1 MKLKQTILSIAVA
14 FLSVGAVT
22 TAVDS
27 SKYQQIEEL
36 QTKHEVKMKKAIT
49 SEFITPEETQLLKT
63 DMENFR
69 RAQKTESRKN
79 LLEMIDKEKSN
90 IKKIEKNLVENE
102 AKTAKKE
109 LFELKNQYRILEV
122 QSKEAFVFK
131 EDKNKVAE
139 IKKEIDKL
147 PKNIKKVQPIRA
159 ISIKVGDISASIR
172 KVQTEAKSASEKLKE
187 LNKQSEELSE
197 KNYLGSSD
205 RDTLEKD
212 REKNN
217 QLIKNSDSIS
227 TIENR
232 EKESKEL
239 IEKLSKK
246 SDETEKDFKDNEEN
260 ARNLSKFI
268 ETLLKEGELHS
279 DEKTELNKIA
289 KTLNH
294 SLDLKEYKPGDL
306 GKNYSAQ
313 KETYDKYEKNNL
325 DRKAEK
331 KKKEEEEKAA
341 KEKVKKEEEEKKRKE
356 VTSSNS
362 NHSEEWHKAPDE
374 KRYLDKESHLTYKQ
388 VKNPSNF
395 EEISEE
401 EAAKYKPGHGNGSAK

>member
-1 MKLKQTILSIAVA
+1 MKLKQTILSIAVT

-22 TAVDS
+22 TTVDS

-36 QTKHEVKMKKAIT
+36 QAKQEVKIKKAIT
-49 SEFITPEETQLLKT
+49 SEFITPKERQILNT
-63 DMENFR
+63 DMANFR
-69 RAQKTESRKN
+69 RAEKTESRKK
-79 LLEMIDKEKSN
+79 LLDLIDKEKEN
-90 IKKIEKNLVENE
+90 IKKIEKNLVKTE
-102 AKTAKKE
+102 AETAKKE
-109 LFELKNQYRILEV
+109 LSELKNQYTTLEV

-131 EDKNKVAE
+131 DDKSKVVE

-147 PKNIKKVQPIRA
+147 PKNIKKVQPIRS
-159 ISIKVGDISASIR
+159 ISFKIGELSASIR
-172 KVQTEAKSASEKLKE
+172 KIQIEAKSATDKLKE
-187 LNKQSEELSE
+187 LNNQSEELSE
-197 KNYLGSSD
+197 KNYLGSAD

-227 TIENR
+227 TIETR

-239 IEKLSKK
+239 IDKLSKK
-246 SDETEKDFKDNEEN
+246 SDETEKDFKENEED
-260 ARNLSKFI
+260 ARKLSKSI
-268 ETLLKEGELHS
+268 NTLLEEGELHS
-279 DEKTELNKIA
+279 DEKEELSKLS
-289 KTLNH
+289 KTLTK
-294 SLDLKEYKPGDL
+294 SLDLTEYKPGDL
-306 GKNYSAQ
+306 GKNYSTQ

-341 KEKVKKEEEEKKRKE
+341 KEKVKKEEEEKKKRKE
-356 VTSSNS
+356 EASSNS
-362 NHSEEWHKAPDE
+362 VEWHKAPAG
-374 KRYLDKESHLTYKQ
+374 KRFLDKESQLTYKQ

-401 EAAKYKPGHGNGSAK
+401 EAAKYKPGHGNRSAKQ

>member
-1 MKLKQTILSIAVA
+1 MKLKQTILSITVT

-22 TAVDS
+22 TTVDS
-27 SKYQQIEEL
+27 SKYQQIEDL
-36 QTKHEVKMKKAIT
+36 QVKQEVKMKKAIA
-49 SEFITPEETQLLKT
+49 SEFITPEETQTLNT

-69 RAQKTESRKN
+69 RAQKTESRKK
-79 LLEMIDKEKSN
+79 LLEMIDKEKST
-90 IKKIEKNLVENE
+90 IKKIEKNLLDNE

-109 LFELKNQYRILEV
+109 LSELKNQYRTLEV

-131 EDKNKVAE
+131 EDKNKVVE
-139 IKKEIDKL
+139 IKKEIDQL

-159 ISIKVGDISASIR
+159 ISIKVGELSASIR
-172 KVQTEAKSASEKLKE
+172 KFQTEAKSASDKLKE
-187 LNKQSEELSE
+187 LNNQSEELSE
-197 KNYLGSSD
+197 KNYLGSTD
-205 RDTLEKD
+205 RDALEKD
-212 REKNN
+212 REKNS

-227 TIENR
+227 AIETR

-239 IEKLSKK
+239 IDRLSKK
-246 SDETEKDFKDNEEN
+246 SDETEKDFKDNGEN

-289 KTLNH
+289 KTLNDT
-294 SLDLKEYKPGDL
+294 LDLTEYKPGDL

-341 KEKVKKEEEEKKRKE
+341 KEKIKKEEEEKKRKE
-356 VTSSNS
+356 AASSNS
-362 NHSEEWHKAPDE
+362 VEWHKAPDG
-374 KRYLDKESHLTYKQ
+374 KRFLDKESQLTYKQ

-401 EAAKYKPGHGNGSAK
+401 EAAKYKPGHGNGSAKQ

>member
-1 MKLKQTILSIAVA
+1 MKLKQMILSIAVT

-22 TAVDS
+22 TTVDS

-36 QTKHEVKMKKAIT
+36 QAKQEARMKKAIA
-49 SEFITPEETQLLKT
+49 SEFITPEETQTLNT

-69 RAQKTESRKN
+69 RAQKTESRKI
-79 LLEMIDKEKSN
+79 LLEMIDKEKST
-90 IKKIEKNLVENE
+90 IKKIEKNLVHNE
-102 AKTAKKE
+102 AEIAKKE
-109 LFELKNQYRILEV
+109 LFELKNQYRTLEV

-131 EDKNKVAE
+131 EDKNKVVE
-139 IKKEIDKL
+139 IKKEIDQL
-147 PKNIKKVQPIRA
+147 PKSIKKVQPIRA
-159 ISIKVGDISASIR
+159 ISIKVGELSASIR
-172 KVQTEAKSASEKLKE
+172 KVQKEAKSASDKLKE
-187 LNKQSEELSE
+187 LNNQSEELSE
-197 KNYLGSSD
+197 KNYLGPTD
-205 RDTLEKD
+205 RDALEKD

-217 QLIKNSDSIS
+217 QLIKNSDSILA
-227 TIENR
+227 IETR

-239 IEKLSKK
+239 IDKLSKK

-289 KTLNH
+289 KTLTE
-294 SLDLKEYKPGDL
+294 SLDLKKYKPGDL

-313 KETYDKYEKNNL
+313 KEIYDKYEKNNL

-341 KEKVKKEEEEKKRKE
+341 KEKAKKEEEEKKRNE
-356 VTSSNS
+356 AASS
-362 NHSEEWHKAPDE
+362 HSEVWHKAPAG
-374 KRYLDKESHLTYKQ
+374 KRYLDKESQLTYKQ

-401 EAAKYKPGHGNGSAK
+401 EAAKYKPGHDNGSAKQ

>member
-1 MKLKQTILSIAVA
+1 MKLKQTILSIAVT

-22 TAVDS
+22 TTVDS

-36 QTKHEVKMKKAIT
+36 QAKQEVKIKKAIA
-49 SEFITPEETQLLKT
+49 SEFITPEETQILNT

-69 RAQKTESRKN
+69 RAQKTESRKK
-79 LLEMIDKEKSN
+79 LLEMIDKEKST
-90 IKKIEKNLVENE
+90 IKKIEKNLLDNE

-109 LFELKNQYRILEV
+109 LSELKNQYRTLEV
-122 QSKEAFVFK
+122 QSKESFVFK
-131 EDKNKVAE
+131 EDKNKVVE
-139 IKKEIDKL
+139 IKKEIDQL
-147 PKNIKKVQPIRA
+147 PKNTKKVQPIRA
-159 ISIKVGDISASIR
+159 ISIKVGELSASIR
-172 KVQTEAKSASEKLKE
+172 KVQTEAKSASDKLKE
-187 LNKQSEELSE
+187 LNNQSEELSE
-197 KNYLGSSD
+197 KNYLGSTD
-205 RDTLEKD
+205 RDALEKD
-212 REKNN
+212 REKNS

-227 TIENR
+227 AIETR

-239 IEKLSKK
+239 IDRLSKK

-289 KTLNH
+289 KTLNDT
-294 SLDLKEYKPGDL
+294 LDLTEYKPGDL

-313 KETYDKYEKNNL
+313 KENYDKYEKNNL

-331 KKKEEEEKAA
+331 KKKEEEEKAT
-341 KEKVKKEEEEKKRKE
+341 KEKAKKEEEEKKRKE
-356 VTSSNS
+356 AASSN
-362 NHSEEWHKAPDE
+362 SEEWHKAPAG
-374 KRYLDKESHLTYKQ
+374 KRYLDKESQLTYKQ

-401 EAAKYKPGHGNGSAK
+401 EAAKYKPGNGNGSAKQ

>member
-1 MKLKQTILSIAVA
+1 MILSIAVT

-22 TAVDS
+22 TIVDS

-36 QTKHEVKMKKAIT
+36 QAKQEVKMKKAIA
-49 SEFITPEETQLLKT
+49 SEFITPEEIQTLNT

-69 RAQKTESRKN
+69 RAQKTESRKI
-79 LLEMIDKEKSN
+79 LLEMIDKEKST
-90 IKKIEKNLVENE
+90 IKKIEKNLVHNE
-102 AKTAKKE
+102 AEIAKKE
-109 LFELKNQYRILEV
+109 LFELKNQYRTLEV

-131 EDKNKVAE
+131 EDKNKVVE
-139 IKKEIDKL
+139 IKKEIDQL
-147 PKNIKKVQPIRA
+147 PKSIKKVQPIRA
-159 ISIKVGDISASIR
+159 ISIKVGELSASIR
-172 KVQTEAKSASEKLKE
+172 KVQTEAKSASDKLKE
-187 LNKQSEELSE
+187 LNNQSEELSE
-197 KNYLGSSD
+197 KNYLGSTD
-205 RDTLEKD
+205 RDALEKD

-217 QLIKNSDSIS
+217 QLIKNSDSILA
-227 TIENR
+227 IETR

-239 IEKLSKK
+239 IDKLSKK
-246 SDETEKDFKDNEEN
+246 SDETEKDFKDNEEK

-289 KTLNH
+289 KTLNE

-341 KEKVKKEEEEKKRKE
+341 KEKAKKEEEEKKRNE
-356 VTSSNS
+356 AASS
-362 NHSEEWHKAPDE
+362 HSEVWHKAPAG
-374 KRYLDKESHLTYKQ
+374 KRYVDKESQLTYKQ

-401 EAAKYKPGHGNGSAK
+401 EATKYKPGHDNGSAKQ